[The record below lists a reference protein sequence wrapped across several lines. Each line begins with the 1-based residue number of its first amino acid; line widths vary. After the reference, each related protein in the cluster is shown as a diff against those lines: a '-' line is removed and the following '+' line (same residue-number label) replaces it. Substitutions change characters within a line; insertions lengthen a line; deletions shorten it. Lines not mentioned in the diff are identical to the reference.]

1 MCLREYSDRWNRKPV
16 LRTVYADFHDRILG
30 ACVPGATIEIGAG
43 AGYLKRRRRDVVA
56 TDVQFAPWLDCLA
69 DAQRL
74 PFAANAAANIVM
86 VDVLHHIEFPA
97 LFFREAERVLL
108 PGGRVIMI
116 EPAMTWG
123 STLFYRLLHHEP
135 VDMRAD
141 PLTEGK
147 PDPRRDPYRGN
158 QSVPTLIANRDRGR
172 FERLFPTLR
181 VARVDWFSLAVYPLS
196 GGFKSWSLI
205 SDRLARRAIRLERA
219 IEPLVGRLT
228 AFRMMLVVEKSNAPV
243 GKGRGG
249 G

>member
-147 PDPRRDPYRGN
+147 P
-158 QSVPTLIANRDRGR
+158 GR

-228 AFRMMLVVEKSNAPV
+228 AFRLMLVIEKVDAPV